1 MKLYRDLNITYYLLS
16 FAAAAALLL
25 PPVLRDE
32 SILPYAL
39 PAFLCVFCLALV
51 FQYLAMRRI
60 NKNMALLEGCRIKE
74 YTAAYEKLLPRAR
87 KSSELL
93 VKLNLSAGYIEQGYP
108 RKALDLLRELPAFP
122 KGRRGVPLRLCYD
135 NNLAVCHRQLG
146 DLDTAEKLLEQFR
159 ADLAAAPEKT
169 PQLEQMTVN
178 CRAQATLLRMARGD
192 FDGARAF
199 FEGKLEADTTERQRV
214 ADHYALAWVSLQE
227 GDRAQSARHLEY
239 VLAHGGDTWYVG
251 AARER
256 MRQLRV
262 K

>member
-1 MKLYRDLNITYYLLS
+1 MRVYRDLTIAYFLLA
-16 FAAAAALLL
+16 FAGGMALVV
-25 PPVLRDE
+25 PPVLADK
-32 SILPYAL
+32 SILL
-39 PAFLCVFCLALV
+39 PALLAGLWVAACAFILQFLTI
-51 FQYLAMRRI
+51 RRL
-60 NKNMALLEGCRIKE
+60 NKLMALLEECRIKE
-74 YTAAYEKLLPRAR
+74 YTAAYEKLLPKAG
-87 KSSELL
+87 KSSVPFL
-93 VKLNLSAGYIEQGYP
+93 KLNLSAGYIEQGHP

-122 KGRRGVPLRLCYD
+122 KGRRGAPLRLCCD
-135 NNLAVCHRQLG
+135 NNLAVCHRMLG

-159 ADLAAAPEKT
+159 ADLADAPERT
-169 PQLEQMTVN
+169 PQLEQMTIN

-192 FDGARAF
+192 FDGARTF